1 MQLNA
6 RFVVHRVLD
15 NSEKTLVSALADR
28 HSLANQLVTAERS
41 SWWWHG
47 IRVPVCACVK
57 SRVDT
62 AEIRT
67 LRLSTT
73 ALCRHG
79 DDVVTA
85 DHKDTLVLDK
95 LTVPDKECTPV
106 NVQNLALSPFT
117 AVLLNVVLM
126 SDFRSVAIGRYCVFV
141 SADNL

>member
-1 MQLNA
+1 MQFNT
-6 RFVVHRVLD
+6 RFIVHGILD

-28 HSLANQLVTAERS
+28 HSLANQLVTAKGS
-41 SWWWHG
+41 SWWRHG
-47 IRVPVCACVK
+47 IRVPVCACIE

-79 DDVVTA
+79 DDVVAA

-95 LTVPDKECTPV
+95 LTVSDKECTPV
-106 NVQNLALSPFT
+106 NV
-117 AVLLNVVLM
+117 
-126 SDFRSVAIGRYCVFV
+126 
-141 SADNL
+141 